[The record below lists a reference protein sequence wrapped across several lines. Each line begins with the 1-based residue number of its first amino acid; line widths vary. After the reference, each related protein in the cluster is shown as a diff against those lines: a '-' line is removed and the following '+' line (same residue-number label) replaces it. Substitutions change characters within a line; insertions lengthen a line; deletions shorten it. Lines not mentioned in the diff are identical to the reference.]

1 MTGQK
6 MKYKTMIATV
16 AIVLGLAV
24 PAAAQYG
31 GVTGPAKAD
40 DTVPGGSDASSHPNE
55 GPPDPEGAAEDLRM
69 KGECDKAIPI
79 FRRLANYGAGFE
91 LAQYNLGL
99 CLLDIAKTESD
110 AARATSLRQEAATD
124 IIAAA
129 DRGLPKAQAS
139 LVTMYL
145 DGNGVERDP
154 VQAGMWALLY
164 HANGARMAIGM
175 PNISPAL
182 QARLDSALNDQAWQ
196 QAQTR
201 ADAWTPH
208 S

>member
-1 MTGQK
+1 
-6 MKYKTMIATV
+6 
-16 AIVLGLAV
+16 
-24 PAAAQYG
+24 
-31 GVTGPAKAD
+31 
-40 DTVPGGSDASSHPNE
+40 
-55 GPPDPEGAAEDLRM
+55 M

-79 FRRLANYGAGFE
+79 FRRLANYGEGFE
-91 LAQYNLGL
+91 LARYNLGL
-99 CLLDIAKTESD
+99 CLLDVAKTEPD
-110 AARATSLRQEAATD
+110 ATRAAGLRQEGAAD
-124 IIAAA
+124 VIAAA

-154 VQAGMWALLY
+154 VQAGMWALIY

-175 PNISPAL
+175 PNISAAL
-182 QARLDSALNDQAWQ
+182 QARLDGALNDQAWQ